1 MRSDYPALS
10 PAQLNHLLSLY
21 SPASPCTHTWCPSV
35 HEQAA
40 AQKTGERSTYWSD
53 SSSGCILKLIAVF
66 FSRDVAHPPSAD
78 VLESFDT
85 LHPLVLPDGGYQFEL
100 GKDVADLDLLVEL
113 DKLREFITKQ
123 SDSTSSEVTATEEQK
138 V

>member
-1 MRSDYPALS
+1 M
-10 PAQLNHLLSLY
+10 
-21 SPASPCTHTWCPSV
+21 
-35 HEQAA
+35 
-40 AQKTGERSTYWSD
+40 
-53 SSSGCILKLIAVF
+53 
-66 FSRDVAHPPSAD
+66 AHPPSAD

>member
-1 MRSDYPALS
+1 M
-10 PAQLNHLLSLY
+10 
-21 SPASPCTHTWCPSV
+21 
-35 HEQAA
+35 
-40 AQKTGERSTYWSD
+40 
-53 SSSGCILKLIAVF
+53 
-66 FSRDVAHPPSAD
+66 AHPSSAD

-123 SDSTSSEVTATEEQK
+123 SDSMSSEVTATEEQK